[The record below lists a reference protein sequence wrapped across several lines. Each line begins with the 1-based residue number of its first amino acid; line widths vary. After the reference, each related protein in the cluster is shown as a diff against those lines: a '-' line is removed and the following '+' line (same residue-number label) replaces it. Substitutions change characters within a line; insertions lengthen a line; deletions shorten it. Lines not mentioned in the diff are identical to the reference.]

1 MAFRIGQR
9 VTVTTPDFR
18 EAVRFYRHAFDFDP
32 VQTEAGTDLAAGSLV
47 ISIHGG
53 QRASTRLEL
62 RTDNLNHARA
72 ALRLAGF
79 EEFRWGS
86 YDGDRIAVDP
96 FGFVWSIVVDESLL
110 MSPDLVADDHNF
122 IRPKFGLHCP
132 QAHEVAQFYSDLL
145 EAPVSRLSDGTIIL
159 DSGAIRLR
167 FLTSHLS
174 FVCLWLSADAP
185 TADLADDGYDFD
197 GDLARDPFGV
207 YWRVDQTPAADR
219 AVVHDRPG
227 T

>member
-1 MAFRIGQR
+1 MAFRLGRR

-18 EAVRFYRHAFDFDP
+18 EAVRFYVHAFDFEMDR
-32 VQTEAGTDLAAGSLV
+32 TEAGTDLAAGSLI
-47 ISIHGG
+47 ISVLGG

-62 RTDNLNHARA
+62 RTDNLNQARA

-79 EEFRWGS
+79 EESTWGS
-86 YDGDRIAVDP
+86 VDGQRIVVDP
-96 FGFVWSIVVDESLL
+96 FGFTWSIVLDENLL
-110 MSPDLVADDHNF
+110 LVPDLIADDHDF
-122 IRPKFGLHCP
+122 IRPKFGLHSP
-132 QAHEVAQFYSDLL
+132 RAHEVGQFYADLL
-145 EAPVSRLSDGTIIL
+145 DSPVSRLSDGTLIL

-174 FVCLWLSADAP
+174 FACLWLSADAP

-207 YWRVDQTPAADR
+207 YWRVDQTPSVDR